1 MDWYQFFNNSTT
13 AAIVGVSIGTIIA
26 LRQYKKQK
34 SIDFIEK
41 QKNNLIDLLA
51 SLDFK
56 IEETYFILERLAYT
70 YKLIEEKLLE
80 RENLSSFKDEIFK
93 ISKLVNE
100 DIPLLDKKINLFLNL
115 YLRKEESL
123 KNFYDDYKKNLKNWQ
138 NFILTDY
145 EVWVKFIMDNKKVP
159 PQLETENISE
169 SINKLIE
176 KIRNI

>member
-1 MDWYQFFNNSTT
+1 MDWYQFFNNSTV
-13 AAIVGVSIGTIIA
+13 AVIVGVSIGTIIA
-26 LRQYKKQK
+26 VWQYKKQK

-70 YKLIEEKLLE
+70 YKLIGEKFSE
-80 RENLSSFKDEIFK
+80 KENLSSFKDEIFK
-93 ISKLVNE
+93 ISNLINE

-115 YLRKEESL
+115 YFREKESL
-123 KNFYDDYKKNLKNWQ
+123 KNFYDDYQEKLKNWQ
-138 NFILTDY
+138 NFIFANYKFWL
-145 EVWVKFIMDNKKVP
+145 KFIMDNQKVP
-159 PQLETENISE
+159 PQLETKNISE

-176 KIRNI
+176 KIKNV